1 MLVHLKHPPEK
12 RNLDSLNSGGNLQL
26 GSELAGGTTLL
37 TLTSLTAAVTALA
50 VTTATA
56 TEGALAAL
64 LTTEHAT
71 GGSVRPLGLD
81 VGSGDDLSGEVE
93 PLAEVVETLGGEG
106 VVVVLPR
113 ELGLDVAARGQ
124 RLASLDDIKVADAGL
139 VGRLIA
145 KRVSRISMCY
155 SFRVGGCPR
164 RIEGEFVLASVSV
177 SAPIWVDV
185 AIAGWSSF
193 DMFVVGMIGRQQKW
207 RTATKPHPLP
217 SKIRANRTVQ
227 GWMCVYL

>member
-1 MLVHLKHPPEK
+1 MCNFGKK
-12 RNLDSLNSGGNLQL
+12 RTLTPQEVGGNLQL

-37 TLTSLTAAVTALA
+37 ALTSLTTAVTALA

-64 LTTEHAT
+64 LTTEHAA
-71 GGSVRPLGLD
+71 GGSVRTLRLD
-81 VGSGDDLSGEVE
+81 VGGGDDLSGEVE

-145 KRVSRISMCY
+145 KRV
-155 SFRVGGCPR
+155 
-164 RIEGEFVLASVSV
+164 
-177 SAPIWVDV
+177 
-185 AIAGWSSF
+185 
-193 DMFVVGMIGRQQKW
+193 
-207 RTATKPHPLP
+207 
-217 SKIRANRTVQ
+217 
-227 GWMCVYL
+227 